1 MNIAPVQGKSRPV
14 PPGVFKLNH
23 NSNRNGE
30 GSIDM
35 NQWEKFEEE
44 RGTEILMRGIGSLSL
59 EQLPVTFL
67 AERRINGLTK
77 RYEKLIEKLDHIA
90 SGDPGTMWNRFDGED
105 LNRTRLFYF
114 QQRMGFIT
122 TLPSKVIDFLFD
134 ERINVNGD
142 GRRYRSEPDRDN
154 LERVMGE
161 FAALAEAI
169 RLHGVY
175 TSDGLDSPTPEQ
187 VEEVKRGLIE
197 GWEPPP
203 PPIDLA
209 HLA

>member
-1 MNIAPVQGKSRPV
+1 M

>member
-1 MNIAPVQGKSRPV
+1 MNS
-14 PPGVFKLNH
+14 
-23 NSNRNGE
+23 
-30 GSIDM
+30 
-35 NQWEKFEEE
+35 WEKFEEE
-44 RGTEILMRGIGSLSL
+44 HGTKMLMKGIGSLPL
-59 EQLPVTFL
+59 EQMPVTFL

-77 RYEKLIEKLDHIA
+77 RYEKLIEKLDKA
-90 SGDPGTMWNRFDGED
+90 GATGDPGGMHTYFGGED
-105 LNRTRLFYF
+105 RKGRLGYV
-114 QQRMGFIT
+114 QRQLGYIV
-122 TLPSKVIDFLFD
+122 TLPSKVIEFLED
-134 ERINVNGD
+134 EHIDVGADHVSPIDTISGNKPEKFGD
-142 GRRYRSEPDRDN
+142 GRHLHSTPDRDN

-175 TSDGLDSPTPEQ
+175 TSGGLDSPTPEQ

>member
-1 MNIAPVQGKSRPV
+1 
-14 PPGVFKLNH
+14 
-23 NSNRNGE
+23 
-30 GSIDM
+30 M